1 MVHRLQEE
9 KRAYE
14 EAVAGGGM
22 CLLCGDVLDPWII
35 QEHHIA
41 GRKNNSL
48 TIPVCPTCHTQ
59 LTSKQSCWPEEWTRK
74 NNPPQIKKAFMLMGM
89 ADVMTLMGKQL
100 RELALELVKGG
111 EK

>member
-1 MVHRLQEE
+1 MPHLPHSTHL
-9 KRAYE
+9 
-14 EAVAGGGM
+14 EAV
-22 CLLCGDVLDPWII
+22 LL
-35 QEHHIA
+35 
-41 GRKNNSL
+41 
-48 TIPVCPTCHTQ
+48 
-59 LTSKQSCWPEEWTRK
+59 K